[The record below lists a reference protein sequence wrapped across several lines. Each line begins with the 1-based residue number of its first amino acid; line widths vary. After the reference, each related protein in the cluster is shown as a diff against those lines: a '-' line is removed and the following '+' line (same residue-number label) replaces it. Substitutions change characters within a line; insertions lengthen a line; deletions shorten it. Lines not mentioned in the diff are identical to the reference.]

1 MTSTCLLQVW
11 ILQATQLLNRIIPAL
26 CANHINP
33 GTDFSVPG
41 FFLNFID
48 KNLQTT
54 DYQFKKKLAIFFYL
68 SSITVYFKPVLSTKT
83 NIIMKKTIY
92 GLLFLSLA
100 GVVSCEKESL
110 EKNTEATTETRG
122 NLEKANVK
130 NYAIGSNPTS
140 LGLLRKEYTF
150 GTSPVF
156 GSGTSLSSFLYYGVG
171 AYDDDIAILGRP
183 DANSSD
189 ITYQSG
195 IGNNKYGLVKFN
207 GANFLLDE
215 IELIDDD
222 INKLY
227 GLRNGTI
234 YKLTYSAG
242 NFDATQIYVYPGST
256 LTRRFTIAPVSDN
269 TNAIRLYTASAVINQ
284 QTTLSYL
291 QVSTIAPYP
300 STISTN
306 VTIPISGS
314 GNLSS
319 FTAINYS
326 NPTSTLPKYYVVVGK
341 EIFQISSSDLIITSV
356 SFDNPVNDCSFY
368 IQ

>member
-1 MTSTCLLQVW
+1 
-11 ILQATQLLNRIIPAL
+11 
-26 CANHINP
+26 
-33 GTDFSVPG
+33 
-41 FFLNFID
+41 
-48 KNLQTT
+48 
-54 DYQFKKKLAIFFYL
+54 
-68 SSITVYFKPVLSTKT
+68 
-83 NIIMKKTIY
+83 MKKTIY

-100 GVVSCEKESL
+100 GIVSCEKESL
-110 EKNTEATTETRG
+110 EKNTEATTETRE

-140 LGLLRKEYTF
+140 LELLRKEYNINT
-150 GTSPVF
+150 GVF
-156 GSGTSLSSFLYYGVG
+156 GSGASLNDFLYYGVG

-189 ITYQSG
+189 IIYRSG

-207 GANFLLDE
+207 NANFLLDE

-234 YKLTYSAG
+234 YKLTYNSAG
-242 NFDATQIYVYPGST
+242 HFDATQIYVYPGST
-256 LTRRFTIAPVSDN
+256 LTRRFTIAPVNDN

-284 QTTLSYL
+284 QTTLSYF

-341 EIFQISSSDLIITSV
+341 EIFQISSSDLMITSV